1 MAKEDDPVDEALE
14 AQRKEGISM
23 QLELA
28 LAKLREASE
37 TIERV
42 LRIHTSAVAKTVA
55 KKCSFSSN
63 WLLLVASRC
72 FWEEK

>member
-42 LRIHTSAVAKTVA
+42 LRDSYLGG
-55 KKCSFSSN
+55 C
-63 WLLLVASRC
+63 
-72 FWEEK
+72 